1 MSDIADTISIGELR
15 TMLSFAMHRDMVDV
29 YEVLNVIETNL
40 DLRDG
45 AISDIARDIEGGRA
59 KLKAI
64 TEALYRAQMK
74 AVRDVLD
81 FINDDEAT
89 VQLRPSSPTMP

>member
-1 MSDIADTISIGELR
+1 MNDVSDTISIGELR

-29 YEVLNVIETNL
+29 YEVLNVVETNL
-40 DLRDG
+40 DLHDG
-45 AISDIARDIEGGRA
+45 AITDLANDIEGGRA
-59 KLKAI
+59 KLKSI

-81 FINDDEAT
+81 FINDDEAALK
-89 VQLRPSSPTMP
+89 LRASPTI